1 MSGYESSGV
10 GRRHCVSVAAAV
22 GATLLLALYVMNRDG
37 TGIRR
42 LTDPHSIDG
51 SAAWRPASA

>member
-1 MSGYESSGV
+1 V
-10 GRRHCVSVAAAV
+10 KAPAWFAVTCVSVAAAV
-22 GATLLLALYVMNRDG
+22 GATLVLALYVMNRDG